1 MATYENLYIDQGATF
16 THTIDLEKL
25 LSLTDLSGYSAE
37 GKLAK
42 SYDGT
47 TKGTFTVSIDD
58 TDDELDV
65 SLTAAQTA
73 ALKPGRYVYDIII
86 HTNDSPP
93 VITRVTEGQVIVN
106 PGVTFDSTA
115 PES

>member
-1 MATYENLYIDQGATF
+1 MATYENLYIDQGANF
-16 THTIDLEKL
+16 THTIDVENL
-25 LSLTDLSGYSAE
+25 LGLTSLQGYSAE

-47 TKGTFTVSIDD
+47 IKGTFSISINIPNPALTV
-58 TDDELDV
+58 TLKAE
-65 SLTAAQTA
+65 QTA

-93 VITRVTEGQVIVN
+93 VVTRVTEGQVIVN

>member
-1 MATYENLYIDQGATF
+1 MATYENLYIDQGANF
-16 THTIDLEKL
+16 THTIDVVNL
-25 LSLTDLSGYSAE
+25 LPGTDLGSYTGE

-42 SYDGT
+42 AYDGT
-47 TKGTFTVSIDD
+47 IKGTFNVLIDNPD
-58 TDDELDV
+58 KEIV
-65 SLTAAQTA
+65 ISLSAVQTA

-86 HTNDSPP
+86 NSNDSPF

-106 PGVTFDSTA
+106 PGVTFDALA

>member
-1 MATYENLYIDQGATF
+1 MATYENLYIDQGANF
-16 THTIDLEKL
+16 THSIDVKKL
-25 LSLTDLSGYSAE
+25 LNLTDLSGYTGE

-47 TKGTFTVSIDD
+47 IKGTFSVSIDD
-58 TDDELDV
+58 SNDEVDI

-73 ALKPGRYVYDIII
+73 TLKPGRYVYDIII
-86 HTNDSPP
+86 NSNDSPI
-93 VITRVTEGQVIVN
+93 VITRVAEGQVIVN
-106 PGVTFDSTA
+106 PGVTFDALA

>member
-16 THTIDLEKL
+16 THTIDLERIL
-25 LSLTDLSGYSAE
+25 GITNFSGYSAE
-37 GKLAK
+37 GKIAK
-42 SYDGT
+42 SYDGSI
-47 TKGTFTVSIDD
+47 KGTFTVSIDD

-65 SLTAAQTA
+65 SLTAAETA
-73 ALKPGRYVYDIII
+73 ALKPGRYVYDIIV

-93 VITRVTEGQVIVN
+93 IITRVTEGQVIVN
-106 PGVTFDSTA
+106 PGVTFDTTA